1 MDNSG
6 TVHAFLIKGYC
17 RMNTGLNRP
26 RWWAA
31 LLVLLVAGC
40 AGMPAAP
47 VDNPPAAESLAP
59 ISRDQGPVVA
69 FALGGGA
76 ARGFAH
82 VGVLKVLDH
91 HGILADLVTGT
102 SAGSVAGALYAAGL
116 RGDELEEEALR
127 LERGNITDYIFPDRG
142 IIRGERLQR
151 YVNEAVDNRPLQALP
166 TRFVAV
172 ATDLRSGELVA
183 FNSGNTGMAVRASS
197 SLPGLIQPVT
207 IRGRDYVDGGLVSQ
221 VPVRVARDMG
231 ADIVIAVDVS
241 RLPADTPPI
250 ESTLDVL
257 RQSLMIM
264 SVTLVDQE
272 LRAADVVIR
281 PSVREIEMGDFEERS
296 KAMAAGERAAEAM
309 LPEIRAA
316 IAGAAPGS

>member
-1 MDNSG
+1 MKTFPSSRP
-6 TVHAFLIKGYC
+6 ARIKD
-17 RMNTGLNRP
+17 TGKR
-26 RWWAA
+26 RWRRTA
-31 LLVLLVAGC
+31 LLVLALVILLTGC
-40 AGMPAAP
+40 TSMPVATVGNPPRAEALAP
-47 VDNPPAAESLAP
+47 VA
-59 ISRDQGPVVA
+59 RDDGPVVA

-82 VGVLKVLDH
+82 VGVLKVLDR
-91 HGILADLVTGT
+91 HGIRADLVTGT

-116 RGDELEEEALR
+116 RGEQLEQVALR
-127 LERGNITDYIFPDRG
+127 LERRSLTDYVFPDRG
-142 IIRGERLQR
+142 FIRGERLQR
-151 YVNEAVDNRPLQALP
+151 YINEAVDGRRLEELP

-172 ATDLRSGELVA
+172 ATDLRSGELAA

-197 SLPGLIQPVT
+197 SVPGLVQPVS

-231 ADIVIAVDVS
+231 ADVVIAVDVS

-257 RQSLMIM
+257 RQALMIM

-272 LRAADVVIR
+272 LSAADVVIR
-281 PSVREIEMGDFEERS
+281 PSVREINMVDFEERS
-296 KAMAAGERAAEAM
+296 MAMDAGERAAEQM

-316 IAGAAPGS
+316 IAGATPGS

>member
-1 MDNSG
+1 
-6 TVHAFLIKGYC
+6 
-17 RMNTGLNRP
+17 MNTGPTRP
-26 RWWAA
+26 WLRLLA
-31 LLVLLVAGC
+31 LLVLLLVGC
-40 AGMPAAP
+40 AGMPTAT
-47 VDNPPAAESLAP
+47 VDNPPEAETLAP
-59 ISRDQGPVVA
+59 LSRDQGPVVA

-82 VGVLKVLDH
+82 VGVLKVLDQ
-91 HGILADLVTGT
+91 HGIRADLVTGT
-102 SAGSVAGALYAAGL
+102 SAGSVAGALFAAGL

-151 YVNEAVDNRPLQALP
+151 YVNEAVDNRPLEALP

-183 FNSGNTGMAVRASS
+183 FNNGNTGMAVRASS
-197 SLPGLIQPVT
+197 SVPGLVQPVT

-221 VPVRVARDMG
+221 VPIRIARDMG

-241 RLPADTPPI
+241 RLPEDTPPI

-257 RQSLMIM
+257 RQAIMIM
-264 SVTLVDQE
+264 SVTQVDQE
-272 LRAADVVIR
+272 LPAADVVIR
-281 PSVREIEMGDFEERS
+281 PSVREIDLGEFEARS

-309 LPEIRAA
+309 LPQIRAA
-316 IAGAAPGS
+316 IAGATPGS

>member
-1 MDNSG
+1 
-6 TVHAFLIKGYC
+6 
-17 RMNTGLNRP
+17 MNTEPNRS
-26 RWWAA
+26 RWWVA

-40 AGMPAAP
+40 AGTPTLT
-47 VDNPPAAESLAP
+47 VDNPPAAESLTP

-91 HGILADLVTGT
+91 YGIQADLVTGT

-116 RGDELEEEALR
+116 RGRELEEEALQM
-127 LERGNITDYIFPDRG
+127 ERSSITDYIFPDRG
-142 IIRGERLQR
+142 FIRGERLQR
-151 YVNEAVDNRPLQALP
+151 YINEVVDGRSLEELP

-172 ATDLRSGELVA
+172 ATDLRSGELIA

-197 SLPGLIQPVT
+197 SVPGLVQPVT

-231 ADIVIAVDVS
+231 ADVVIAVDVS
-241 RLPADTPPI
+241 QLPADTPPI
-250 ESTLDVL
+250 ENTLDVL
-257 RQSLMIM
+257 RQALIIM

-272 LRAADVVIR
+272 LPAADVVIR
-281 PSVREIEMGDFEERS
+281 PSVREINLGDFEERS
-296 KAMAAGERAAEAM
+296 EAMAAGERAAEAM

-316 IAGAAPGS
+316 IAGAAPES

>member
-1 MDNSG
+1 M
-6 TVHAFLIKGYC
+6 
-17 RMNTGLNRP
+17 
-26 RWWAA
+26 A
-31 LLVLLVAGC
+31 LLVLVPLLTGC
-40 AGMPAAP
+40 AGMPAAT
-47 VDNPPAAESLAP
+47 VSNPPRAESLTSVA
-59 ISRDQGPVVA
+59 RDDGPVVA

-82 VGVLKVLDH
+82 VGVLKVLDR
-91 HGILADLVTGT
+91 HGIQADLVTGT

-116 RGDELEEEALR
+116 RGGRLEEVALR
-127 LERGNITDYIFPDRG
+127 LERGSLTDYIFPDRG
-142 IIRGERLQR
+142 FIRGERLQR
-151 YVNEAVDNRPLQALP
+151 YINEAVDGRPLEQLP

-197 SLPGLIQPVT
+197 SVPGFVQPVT

-231 ADIVIAVDVS
+231 ADVVIAVDVS

-257 RQSLMIM
+257 RQALMIM

-272 LRAADVVIR
+272 LSVADVVIR
-281 PSVREIEMGDFEERS
+281 PAVREINMVDFEERS
-296 KAMAAGERAAEAM
+296 MAMDAGERAAEEM
-309 LPEIRAA
+309 LSEIRAA
-316 IAGAAPGS
+316 IAAAENGR